1 MMACIAT
8 YTNRRFNY
16 IDVSEEDITL
26 GDIAQGLSDECR
38 FAGQI
43 AHFYSVA
50 QHAVYVSYL
59 VPQEYALEAL
69 LHDAT
74 EAYCKD
80 LPTPLKALLPEYK
93 KIENRIDEV
102 IRKKFNLPAEMS
114 EVVNYADLVMLA
126 TERQFFALDRDNK
139 WPILEGIPETDLI
152 AISYVSPT
160 KAKYLF
166 IERYKELTG
175 KEINYDAEIKIID
188 ISPGGVYGRIYN
200 DRVERKYGDG
210 ETINTSPVIN
220 YPTYQSDGFIKTIN
234 SVYRIIV

>member
-1 MMACIAT
+1 MDYIAT

-16 IDVSEEDITL
+16 IDVTAENIAL
-26 GDIAQGLSDECR
+26 GDIAQGLSNECR

-59 VPQEYALEAL
+59 VPREYALEAL

-74 EAYCKD
+74 EAYSKD
-80 LPTPLKALLPEYK
+80 LPTPLKTLLPEYK
-93 KIENRIDEV
+93 KIENRIDGV

-114 EVVNYADLVMLA
+114 EVVNYADRVMLA

-139 WPILEGIPETDLI
+139 WPVLEGIPETDLI
-152 AISYVSPT
+152 AICLVPPI
-160 KAKYLF
+160 KAKKLF

-175 KEINYDAEIKIID
+175 KEIHHNAEIKIRD
-188 ISPGGVYGRIYN
+188 ISPYYAYGRIYH
-200 DRVERKYGDG
+200 DTEGRFKDGDLIQ
-210 ETINTSPVIN
+210 TAPILN
-220 YPTYQSDGFIKTIN
+220 YATYQTDGFIKTLN

>member
-1 MMACIAT
+1 MAYIAT

-16 IDVSEEDITL
+16 IDVAEENIAL
-26 GDIAQGLSDECR
+26 GDIAQGLSNECR

-43 AHFYSVA
+43 PHFYSVA

-59 VPQEYALEAL
+59 VPREYALEAL

-80 LPTPLKALLPEYK
+80 LPTPFKALLPEYK
-93 KIENRIDEV
+93 KIENHIDEV

-114 EVVNYADLVMLA
+114 EVVNYADRVMLA

-139 WPILEGIPETDLI
+139 WPILEGIPETNLI
-152 AISYVSPT
+152 TISFVSPT

-175 KEINYDAEIKIID
+175 KEINCDAEIKIID
-188 ISPGGVYGRIYN
+188 ISPNGAYGKIYN
-200 DRVERKYGDG
+200 DRKERFWDG
-210 ETINTSPVIN
+210 GFINTSPVIN
-220 YPTYQSDGFIKTIN
+220 YPTYQSDGFVKTIN